1 MASLS
6 LINRVKY
13 SRTLYSVYFYLGS
26 ALIRL
31 LKLFLREDG
40 SLIIFNSYGGQRFDD
55 SPKVIYDLII
65 EDDRFKKY
73 KLVWAFTNPEK
84 YNISQGRIVKVDTL
98 RYYITLLRAR
108 IWITNTA
115 MNRGLDF
122 TGINSF
128 IFNTWHG
135 TPIKMLGADMRES
148 KNAFVPKSKNK
159 LADILLAQG
168 EYDKAIYSKCF
179 NLPQKNIRILGLPR
193 NDELSNNN
201 GKDRVANIKKKLG
214 LPNKKIILYAP
225 TFREYEKDGVNCVM
239 SLPIDFEKWERILG
253 EEYIL
258 LLRAHHEVVKV
269 MNIKENAFIKNVSSY
284 SDLNELMMVS
294 DILISDYSSIFFD
307 YSILGKPMFSFSYDY
322 DKYNE
327 ERGLYFDI
335 RKDLK
340 CMNLNT
346 EANMLDAIQQM
357 DENERAQITKDFRNK
372 YVQAFGEAGKKSID
386 IVYAVLN
393 NTI

>member
-1 MASLS
+1 
-6 LINRVKY
+6 
-13 SRTLYSVYFYLGS
+13 
-26 ALIRL
+26 
-31 LKLFLREDG
+31 
-40 SLIIFNSYGGQRFDD
+40 
-55 SPKVIYDLII
+55 
-65 EDDRFKKY
+65 
-73 KLVWAFTNPEK
+73 
-84 YNISQGRIVKVDTL
+84 
-98 RYYITLLRAR
+98 
-108 IWITNTA
+108 
-115 MNRGLDF
+115 
-122 TGINSF
+122 
-128 IFNTWHG
+128 
-135 TPIKMLGADMRES
+135 MLGADMRES

-179 NLPQKNIRILGLPR
+179 NLPQENIRILGLPR

>member
-179 NLPQKNIRILGLPR
+179 NLPQENIRILGLPR